1 MSHVLPPFPIPDLGT
16 QPLPE
21 RINMND
27 VKKLQ
32 NLYRDHC
39 EVCATQR
46 QLAANSAL
54 LWCGLVQQALPARA
68 IDCSPQQV
76 SCPSRRHCK
85 FDEMMYGGSDILE
98 LVLEHILS
106 YC

>member
-39 EVCATQR
+39 EVRTPQR
-46 QLAANSAL
+46 QLAAISEL
-54 LWCGLVQQALPARA
+54 VWSGLVQQALPEREAA
-68 IDCSPQQV
+68 ALNSGPVQCS
-76 SCPSRRHCK
+76 
-85 FDEMMYGGSDILE
+85 F
-98 LVLEHILS
+98 
-106 YC
+106 